1 MDILKHA
8 VKVLIHASTE
18 AMPGQQSSLITDLQ
32 KVSQELVS
40 LRTIKVE
47 LMQQLVLVNKEK
59 EKLITETHK
68 LEERLSQNAIASS
81 EEAVLLNRLLIGSL

>member
-1 MDILKHA
+1 MPSQK
-8 VKVLIHASTE
+8 ST
-18 AMPGQQSSLITDLQ
+18 LITEVQ

-40 LRTIKVE
+40 LRTLNVE
-47 LMQQLVLVNKEK
+47 FMQQLVLVNKEK

>member
-1 MDILKHA
+1 MPSQK
-8 VKVLIHASTE
+8 ST
-18 AMPGQQSSLITDLQ
+18 LITEVQ

-40 LRTIKVE
+40 LRTLNVE

-81 EEAVLLNRLLIGSL
+81 EEAVFLNRLLIGSL